1 MIVDRPES
9 HFIFLFH
16 PDAFYGYH
24 YIAYQGKPLTNKEY
38 LEHWGK
44 WVLIG
49 TRSEFDSLAKNIDPY
64 VEKGIIP
71 CVKYDRVPL
80 KHLGLEECVMCVY
93 CDDRQ
98 RDEVWKIL
106 AKYNVNLKAW
116 FYERETLE
124 MWSPGGR
131 LLENW
136 IASQNLS
143 EEEAEKVREDARQ
156 RVNAIYEEEEAIFT
170 GWEQ

>member
-1 MIVDRPES
+1 S

-16 PDAFYGYH
+16 PDAFYGHH
-24 YIAYQGKPLTNKEY
+24 YIAYQEKPLTNKEY
-38 LEHWGK
+38 LAHWGK
-44 WVLIG
+44 WVVFG
-49 TRSEFDSLAKNIDPY
+49 MRPEFDVLAQKLDPY
-64 VEKGIIP
+64 VDKGIIP
-71 CVKYDRVPL
+71 CAKYDRVPL
-80 KHLGLEECVMCVY
+80 KHLGLEECVLCVY

-98 RDEVWKIL
+98 RDKVWNIL
-106 AKYNVNLKAW
+106 AESGVNLKAW

-143 EEEAEKVREDARQ
+143 EEEAENVREDARQ
-156 RVNAIYEEEEAIFT
+156 RVKAIYEEEEAIFT